1 MASINGGGRMMGRL
15 AYILTGA
22 AFIVVLGVVGRA
34 DFNDEIREA
43 VYYCDM
49 VAAGHWPDYEPGT
62 DCDKVRAN
70 AAAYLDS

>member
-1 MASINGGGRMMGRL
+1 M
-15 AYILTGA
+15 
-22 AFIVVLGVVGRA
+22 VGRA

-49 VAAGHWPDYEPGT
+49 VEAGHWPDYEPET

-70 AAAYLDS
+70 AAVYLTEGL